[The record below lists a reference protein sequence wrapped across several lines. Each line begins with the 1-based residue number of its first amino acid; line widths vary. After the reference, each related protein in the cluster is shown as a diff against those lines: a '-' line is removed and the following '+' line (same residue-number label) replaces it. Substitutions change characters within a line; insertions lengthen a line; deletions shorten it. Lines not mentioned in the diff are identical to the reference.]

1 MVNIAI
7 IGLGDMGL
15 GHLKGF
21 DVLENVRIAAICDIN
36 EVSVQNALGF
46 LHNNKPE
53 IFTNYKDVLRESS
66 VDAVVI
72 AVPGYLHDEILLEC
86 IKADKHVLL
95 EKPVAINYERFKRVK
110 EAAEKSTNVIQVG
123 LVYRYSRLY
132 RDIAHKLNNEKQLD
146 DVTLAWCKEFR
157 QCFPQEPWF
166 YDKSKSGGT
175 IVEKTV
181 IILIFSIG

>member
-1 MVNIAI
+1 M
-7 IGLGDMGL
+7 
-15 GHLKGF
+15 
-21 DVLENVRIAAICDIN
+21 RIAAICDIN

-146 DVTLAWCKEFR
+146 DVTLAWCKELGSVSRRNPGFTIKAN
-157 QCFPQEPWF
+157 QVALL
-166 YDKSKSGGT
+166 SK
-175 IVEKTV
+175 KTV